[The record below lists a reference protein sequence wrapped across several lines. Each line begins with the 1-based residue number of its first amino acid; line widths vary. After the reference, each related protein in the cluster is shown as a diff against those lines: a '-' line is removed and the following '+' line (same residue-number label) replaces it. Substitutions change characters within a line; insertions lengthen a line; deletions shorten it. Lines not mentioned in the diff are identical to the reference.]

1 MYNEIDDRENTI
13 VDLDKSSLFVPYHIS
28 LMEQDAYTQ
37 TEKNVY
43 LALKSFAI
51 NSSAC
56 YPSQSKIMKRAG
68 IKSNSTLGLTLQS
81 LENKGVIIIV
91 PEFDVNGRR
100 RSNTYFLSKF
110 DHDTGLFIPSSLEYL
125 KSRKM
130 VGDAQAIHCKQGF
143 RKGMKKIDNGI
154 NIEGVSV

>member
-1 MYNEIDDRENTI
+1 MYTEIDNRENTI

-28 LMEQDAYTQ
+28 LMEQEFYTQ

-43 LALKSFAI
+43 LSLKSFAI

-56 YPSQSKIMKRAG
+56 YPSQSKIMKRSG
-68 IKSNSTLGLTLQS
+68 IKSNSTLGITLQS
-81 LENKGVIIIV
+81 LENKGVILII
-91 PEFDVNGRR
+91 PEFDENGRR

-110 DHDTGLFIPSSLEYL
+110 DHDTGLFIPSSLSYL

-130 VGDAQAIHCKQGF
+130 VGDAQAAHCKQGF
-143 RKGMKKIDNGI
+143 RKGMKKINNEVDI
-154 NIEGVSV
+154 KEVSV